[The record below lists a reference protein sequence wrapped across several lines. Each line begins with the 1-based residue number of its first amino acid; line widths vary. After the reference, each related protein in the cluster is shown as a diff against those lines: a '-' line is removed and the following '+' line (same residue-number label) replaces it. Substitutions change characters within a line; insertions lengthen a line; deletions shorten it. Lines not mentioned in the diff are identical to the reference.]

1 MIFGPDGNK
10 MSKTLGN
17 VISPFD
23 QVEKF
28 GIEALR
34 YYMIAGIPTYGDAS
48 YKEDD
53 LINLYNAHL
62 ANSFGNLLN
71 RLIHLANKKWISFP
85 TVEQKDTSKIDSDI
99 QNRIIHTQHVVA
111 TLYDSYDLYAAS
123 NNIHKFVLYTN
134 KYLDEQKPRDTSL
147 PDAEVKETL
156 LTVYYLL
163 STIIDLYTPI
173 IPSSCAQAN
182 LMIQTQQP
190 WILFQKIELT

>member
-71 RLIHLANKKWISFP
+71 RLIHLANKK
-85 TVEQKDTSKIDSDI
+85 
-99 QNRIIHTQHVVA
+99 
-111 TLYDSYDLYAAS
+111 
-123 NNIHKFVLYTN
+123 
-134 KYLDEQKPRDTSL
+134 
-147 PDAEVKETL
+147 
-156 LTVYYLL
+156 
-163 STIIDLYTPI
+163 
-173 IPSSCAQAN
+173 
-182 LMIQTQQP
+182 
-190 WILFQKIELT
+190 